1 MKTQSNSLVHKINNH
16 LGVLLSSVEAMEANL
31 NDHDYLKEVIKEI
44 VRQKDDCKE
53 LVEQIKEKLQGQE
66 V

>member
-44 VRQKDDCKE
+44 VRQKDE
-53 LVEQIKEKLQGQE
+53 WNKLKRSYKDKKYE
-66 V
+66 N

>member
-31 NDHDYLKEVIKEI
+31 NDHDFLREIIAEI
-44 VRQKDDCKE
+44 VLQKDACKE
-53 LVEQIKEKLQGQE
+53 TLNEVKAKLREQEA
-66 V
+66 

>member
-1 MKTQSNSLVHKINNH
+1 MKTQSSSLVHKINNH

-31 NDHDYLKEVIKEI
+31 DDHDFLKEIIAEI
-44 VRQKDDCKE
+44 VLQKDACKE
-53 LVEQIKEKLQGQE
+53 TLNEIKEKLKGQD